1 MPKKW
6 IGENSKAVA
15 ARNRKQEAQKIKQ
28 ELQQK
33 EIEDS
38 LWQEHNKN
46 VLKKLERKEDRERKK
61 QEIAQRKQE
70 NRLLLEKEMEQL
82 KGKCTTAT
90 KVTRASIAA
99 FQEKEKKKLP
109 NKGKIV
115 ILFRIGYYVMQII
128 YNLAENKCVTL
139 NDLEK
144 NVNHLTVEGEEAR
157 TVDDAIMILN
167 DKMTKVDLHPEKRMR
182 AAFAAFQ
189 ERNLPLLKKENP
201 TLRQSQLMQML
212 KKEWQKSAENPMNQN

>member
-33 EIEDS
+33 EFEDS

-109 NKGKIV
+109 NK
-115 ILFRIGYYVMQII
+115 
-128 YNLAENKCVTL
+128 AENKCVTL

>member
-6 IGENSKAVA
+6 VSENSKAVA
-15 ARNRKQEAQKIKQ
+15 ARNRKLEAQKIKQ
-28 ELQQK
+28 EREQK

-46 VLKKLERKEDRERKK
+46 VLKKLERKEDRERRK
-61 QEIAQRKQE
+61 QEIAQRKQA
-70 NRLLLEKEMEQL
+70 NRLLLEKEMEEMN
-82 KGKCTTAT
+82 GKCTTAT

-99 FQEKEKKKLP
+99 FQEKEKQKLP
-109 NKGKIV
+109 NK
-115 ILFRIGYYVMQII
+115 
-128 YNLAENKCVTL
+128 AENRCVTL
-139 NDLEK
+139 NDVDR

-157 TVDDAIMILN
+157 TVDDAIMILS

-201 TLRQSQLMQML
+201 TLRQSQLMQRL
-212 KKEWQKSAENPMNQN
+212 KKEWQKSADNPMNQS